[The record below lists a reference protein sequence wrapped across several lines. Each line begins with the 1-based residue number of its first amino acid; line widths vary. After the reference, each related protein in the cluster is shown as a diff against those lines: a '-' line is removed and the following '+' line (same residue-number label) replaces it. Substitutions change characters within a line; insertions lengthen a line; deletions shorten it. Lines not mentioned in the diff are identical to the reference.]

1 MGLFSNTVKD
11 SQTKTSFDIDT
22 ISNIFIDTE
31 EVGHV
36 FENNDFVY
44 LFTNKRL
51 IIIDDNVEDKNLGLL
66 SVPYRNIKKFSKAN
80 LGFNDLELEIYIWL
94 LNEEKPIKLLLGKK
108 VDTNYVYRILSEHSL

>member
-1 MGLFSNTVKD
+1 MGLFSNSSKD
-11 SQTKTSFDIDT
+11 SQIKISFDIDT

-31 EVGHV
+31 DVGHV

-51 IIIDDNVEDKNLGLL
+51 IIIDENIEDKNLGLL
-66 SVPYRNIKKFSKAN
+66 SIPYRNIKKFSKAN

-94 LNEEKPIKLLLGKK
+94 VNEERPVKLFLGKK
-108 VDTNYVYRILSEHSL
+108 VDTSYVYRILSEHSL